1 MTTREDWIKAGQI
14 TAEVKDYSKS
24 LIKPGVKLLDAAEK
38 IEGKIKELGGEVG
51 FPVNISLNDCAA
63 HYTPTPVDESEF
75 DDEVIKIDIG
85 VSVNGAIGDSAY
97 TVDLSGQYNDLV
109 KASVNALNN
118 ATKIIASGI
127 TLGEIGRTIQET
139 IESEGFSSVKNLSG
153 HGLAPYS
160 VHSGMQVPNYNT
172 GDKTELREGMIFAVE
187 PFATDGK
194 GLVKD
199 SGEAIIYSQIGNRP
213 VRDMTARK
221 VLSRISEFQGL
232 PFATRH
238 LSEEFGY
245 NRLRLALR
253 NLKLAGNLQGHPPLV
268 EVGGGMVSQA
278 ENSFMIDSDGKVIV
292 LTEK

>member
-14 TAEVKDYSKS
+14 TADVKEYSKS
-24 LIKPGVKLLDAAEK
+24 LIKPGVRLLDAAEK
-38 IEGKIKELGGEVG
+38 IEGKIMELGGDVG
-51 FPVNISLNDCAA
+51 FPVNISLDDCAA
-63 HYTPTPVDESEF
+63 HYSPTPIDKSEF
-75 DDEVIKIDIG
+75 TDEIIKIDIG

-97 TVDLSGQYNDLV
+97 TVDLSGKYTDLV
-109 KASVNALNN
+109 NSSLNALKN
-118 ATKIIASGI
+118 ATKIIAPGT
-127 TLGEIGRTIQET
+127 TLGEIGKTIQET
-139 IESEGFSSVKNLSG
+139 IQSDGFSPIKNLSG

-160 VHSGMQVPNYNT
+160 VHSGMQVPNYDT

-187 PFATDGK
+187 PFATNGT

-199 SGEAIIYSQIGNRP
+199 SGEAVIYSQIGNRP

-221 VLSRISEFQGL
+221 LLSKISALQGL

-238 LSEEFGY
+238 FAEEFGY

-253 NLKLAGNLQGHPPLV
+253 TLKLAGNVNDYPPLV

-278 ENSFMIDSDGKVIV
+278 ENSFMIDADGKVII